1 MEKSMN
7 KNMKITLLLLALG
20 AGFEL
25 KAADGM
31 NFEQPQPRT
40 TSEDEQEQ
48 ELQQKHERLAK
59 KLQDYTYMRN
69 EQARKYAY
77 SREQDQKE
85 GKPELTETKLPIER
99 PGTFFDGKGLFSKS
113 TLTSIATKMSD
124 SFSNWF
130 GDVGKVKDQLTNTS
144 VLDADGQAA
153 FNRLR
158 TDQKED
164 ILKEWLKLEK
174 KKNSDEHSIHFN
186 NIEKPQHKNLNSL
199 TKKQN
204 DQINKDIE
212 QIKEIDNRLN
222 DIDHESEDPI
232 IIAERTDLIN
242 RKNLLTQAIKQ
253 LKLSNKQAE
262 LKININNLNAHIAIQ
277 DRFNTRIDAFVN
289 KMQELL
295 DQDPENNLKIK
306 YNADTQEFEFHDLV
320 KEKKA
325 RTAQAQEIFNRNII
339 AARPIDFTEMPSSK
353 QQEQDTETNVTA
365 LHEKF
370 IQEGSAP
377 QTIQTNPR
385 DFTPI
390 VVNDNSFI
398 TRGQPTLFEDDA
410 ERRNALKALEEQF
423 GVSGDLKAATGKSLA
438 EREQEAALRV
448 ASLLGDTTPQEISK
462 SIATAVATAAIPEAE
477 RAVASKDLL
486 AQLERE
492 ATLEIARNEEEAAR
506 NALTQEEKTKF
517 EQEVT
522 KLQQER
528 QNLEKARADEEAK
541 LQEEQQKLHF
551 VPDVSLPTSA
561 ASTSFER
568 PSSKRSIFESTDDE
582 FEAAFEKMMRENQ

>member
-1 MEKSMN
+1 MN

-232 IIAERTDLIN
+232 IIAEHTDLIN